1 MTQEERLTASPP
13 RSSTERAFEAILWNS
28 RFASL
33 LAVFFGLLSSVT
45 IFVVGSIDIFT
56 TIKKL
61 IFGLEMPATYLVATI
76 IGSIDMFLIG
86 VVLLIFSFGVY
97 ELFIAPIRIGRM
109 DKDVHILGVSSLDE
123 LKAKIIQVV
132 VMVLVVTFFKQ
143 ILETEFETPL
153 EMLYFALSILA
164 VSLGVRFMQPSK
176 NSSETTQ

>member
-1 MTQEERLTASPP
+1 MNQEERPTPNP
-13 RSSTERAFEAILWNS
+13 HRSSAERAFEAILWNS

-33 LAVFFGLLSSVT
+33 LAVVFGLLSSVT
-45 IFVVGSIDIFT
+45 IFIVGSIDVFT

-61 IFGLEMPATYLVATI
+61 VFGAKMSATYLVATI

-86 VVLLIFSFGVY
+86 VVLLIFSFGIY
-97 ELFIAPIRIGRM
+97 ELFIAPIHIGRM
-109 DKDVHILGVSSLDE
+109 DKDVHILGISSLDE

-143 ILETEFETPL
+143 ILKTDFETPL

-164 VSLGVRFMQPSK
+164 VSLGVRFMK
-176 NSSETTQ
+176 K